1 MSDERIIQC
10 QLNSLDTSGNIS
22 IIVNGSTDIDDGG
35 SSIVQVTTI
44 PFAICNTNSST
55 ANKIAESESSFTLTT
70 GSIVVVKFYSTNTAD
85 NMRLNVNSTGL
96 KSVYYHGNQIEKNI
110 LKAGVYVFVYS
121 GTYYELIGDL
131 NNEELFKGATSTQA
145 GTSGLVPA
153 PQQGDDNKFL
163 KSDGTWAS
171 IEAGTGGCYWISI
184 D

>member
-22 IIVNGSTDIDDGG
+22 ITVNGSTDIGG
-35 SSIVQVTTI
+35 SGNVQVTTI

-55 ANKIAESESSFTLTT
+55 PDKIAESDSSFTLTI

-110 LKAGVYVFVYS
+110 LKAGIYIFVYN

-131 NNEELFKGATSTQA
+131 NNEELFKGATSNQS
-145 GTSGLVPA
+145 GTAGLVPA
-153 PQQGDDNKFL
+153 PQQGDDDKFL

-171 IEAGTGGCYWISI
+171 IENNVGGNYWLSI